1 MMERLKADVAIIGGG
16 IMGSSAALFLRRMG
30 LSVVLLERDLCGS
43 RSSGVNYGGVRR
55 QGRPLSQL
63 PLSQR
68 AQGLWAQLPE
78 LIGIDGEY
86 TQSGHLKIARSEAD
100 LASLES
106 YRDRTQGFD
115 LDLQMLSTRALRE
128 RCPWLGKAAVGAS
141 LCPEDGQANPRLVS
155 PAFALAA
162 RKLGADIREQTRVD
176 TAVHDGSEFVLR
188 SGDVLE
194 VRAKHLLN
202 CAGAWAS
209 TIAGQFG
216 DIVPMESGHPEMA
229 VTEPL
234 PVFMNLSLGV
244 EGGGVY
250 ARQVAR
256 GNCVIGGGR
265 GYALDD
271 QRARAQR
278 SGMAGLMQ
286 QTVELLPALKNAHI
300 IRTWSGTE
308 GYLPDRLPVMGPSAT
323 TPGLIHAFGFAGGG
337 FQLGPGV
344 GAVLADLVRDGESA
358 TPIEAFSVTRFSASP
373 RAATAGLVPSAVAP
387 SSFSPQPV
395 HSSTHQATRSLS

>member
-1 MMERLKADVAIIGGG
+1 MMERISADVAIVGGG
-16 IMGSSAALFLRRMG
+16 IMGASAALFLRRMG

-86 TQSGHLKIARSEAD
+86 LRSGHLKIARSEAD
-100 LASLES
+100 LAALES
-106 YRDRTQGFD
+106 YREHTRDFGMA
-115 LDLQMLSTRALRE
+115 LEMLSARALRE

-162 RKLGADIREQTRVD
+162 RRLGADIREQTRID
-176 TAVHDGSEFVLR
+176 EAAHDGSVFVLR
-188 SGDVLE
+188 SGDALE
-194 VRAKHLLN
+194 VCSRHLLN
-202 CAGAWAS
+202 CAGAWAG
-209 TIAGQFG
+209 TIAAQFG
-216 DIVPMESGHPEMA
+216 DAVPMESGHPEMA

-234 PVFMNLSLGV
+234 PVFMNFSLGV

-271 QRARAQR
+271 QRARVQR
-278 SGMAGLMQ
+278 SGLATLMQ
-286 QTVELLPALKNAHI
+286 QTIELLPALRNAHI

-308 GYLPDRLPVMGPSAT
+308 GYLPDRQPVLGPSAT

-337 FQLGPGV
+337 FQLGPAV
-344 GAVLADLVRDGESA
+344 GAVLADLVRDGQTA
-358 TPIEAFSVTRFSASP
+358 TPLAAFSVSRFASSP
-373 RAATAGLVPSAVAP
+373 RVATTGLVPSAV
-387 SSFSPQPV
+387 V
-395 HSSTHQATRSLS
+395 

>member
-1 MMERLKADVAIIGGG
+1 MMERISADVAIIGGG
-16 IMGSSAALFLRRMG
+16 IMGASAALFLRHMG

-78 LIGIDGEY
+78 LIGLDGEY
-86 TQSGHLKIARSEAD
+86 QRSGHLKIARSEAD
-100 LASLES
+100 LAGLES
-106 YRDRTQGFD
+106 YRERTQDFGMA
-115 LDLQMLSTRALRE
+115 LEMLSAGALRE
-128 RCPWLGKAAVGAS
+128 RCPWLGQAAVGAS

-155 PAFALAA
+155 PAFARAA
-162 RKLGADIREQTRVD
+162 RRLGADIREQTRVD
-176 TAVHDGSEFVLR
+176 EVAHDGAAFVLR
-188 SGDVLE
+188 SGEALE

-202 CAGAWAS
+202 CAGAWAGS
-209 TIAGQFG
+209 IAAQFG
-216 DIVPMESGHPEMA
+216 EAVPMESGHPEMA

-234 PVFMNLSLGV
+234 PLFLNFSLGV

-265 GYALDD
+265 GYALDE
-271 QRARAQR
+271 QRARVQR
-278 SGMAGLMQ
+278 SGLVTLMQ
-286 QTVELLPALKNAHI
+286 QTVELLPALRNAHI

-308 GYLPDRLPVMGPSAT
+308 GYLPDRQPVLGPSAT

-337 FQLGPGV
+337 FQLGPAV
-344 GAVLADLVRDGESA
+344 GAVLADLVRDGQTA
-358 TPIEAFSVTRFSASP
+358 TPIEAFSVSRFSESP
-373 RAATAGLVPSAVAP
+373 RAATTGLVPSAV
-387 SSFSPQPV
+387 V
-395 HSSTHQATRSLS
+395 

>member
-1 MMERLKADVAIIGGG
+1 MKERITADVAIIGGG

-55 QGRPLSQL
+55 QGRPLGQL

-68 AQGLWAQLPE
+68 AHGIWAQLPQ

-86 TQSGHLKIARSEAD
+86 LRSGHLKIARSEAD
-100 LASLES
+100 LASLEN
-106 YRDRTQGFD
+106 YRERTQGFGMD
-115 LDLQMLSTRALRE
+115 LEMLSARTLHE
-128 RCPWLGKAAVGAS
+128 RCSWLGKAAVGAS

-162 RKLGADIREQTRVD
+162 RRLGADVREQTRID
-176 TAVHDGSEFVLR
+176 EAVHDGAVFVLR
-188 SGDVLE
+188 SGNALE
-194 VRAKHLLN
+194 VRSTYLLN
-202 CAGAWAS
+202 CAGAWAG
-209 TIAGQFG
+209 TIAAQFG

-234 PVFMNLSLGV
+234 PVFMNFSLGV
-244 EGGGVY
+244 EGGGAY

-256 GNCVIGGGR
+256 GNCVIGGGQ

-278 SGMAGLMQ
+278 SGLATLMQ
-286 QTVELLPALKNAHI
+286 QTVDLLPALRNAHI

-308 GYLPDRLPVMGPSAT
+308 GYLPDRQPVLGPSAT

-337 FQLGPGV
+337 FQLGPAV
-344 GAVLADLVRDGESA
+344 GAVLADLVRDGQTA
-358 TPIEAFSVTRFSASP
+358 TPIAAFSVSRFSSSP
-373 RAATAGLVPSAVAP
+373 RVATTGLVPSAVA
-387 SSFSPQPV
+387 
-395 HSSTHQATRSLS
+395 